1 MGQIKLWQSSFNAGE
16 LTPLLEARED
26 LQKYP
31 NGCRRLRNFHGIIQ
45 GPARRRAGSRRVA
58 NSKSNGQFWLIP
70 FIKGRNLAY
79 VIELGDNYAR
89 FYKNRGQILK
99 TTTGSGLDDSFTKA
113 LLHMDG
119 ADASTFFGDESGKI
133 WTANGNV
140 QIDTAEKKFGSAS
153 ALFDGTGDFI
163 STPDHADFALGSGDW
178 TFDAW
183 FNCTGLS
190 TTGGNICGQGDAA
203 ATPGATSFFLG
214 RNAVNQMVLR
224 VSDGVTVGTL
234 DGVTS
239 FTNLTNPG
247 WHHIA
252 AVRSGNTLMLFVDGI
267 LEGQAAFTGS
277 VQDSAETFTIGA
289 RSAGGGS
296 MWTGWIDELRFSKGV
311 ARWTTDFIP
320 PGPYGNVPYEIVT
333 PWTYADLTDVDGT
346 FKFRLVQSLD
356 VIFVCGGTGIK
367 QINHFADDNWT
378 VTDFD
383 TVGGPFDAT
392 NITPTTVYASA
403 ATGTVTLTASTAIF
417 TSDRIGSLML
427 LRPQNLSSVKPW
439 EANTITT
446 TNALRRSDGK
456 TYKQITAGVTE
467 NTNGQVHSGT
477 VAPIHEEGIASDGG
491 TGAKIQD
498 TNQTTAARVTTGYNW
513 EFQDPGYGIVKI
525 TAVGGGGTTATAV
538 VQPWRLGANAQLPDA
553 TVLVGNATSRWA
565 WGLFSN
571 ANGWPKVPTFF
582 RERFVL
588 ATSRKIAFS
597 VPSSYNEFVQ
607 ETAGELLPDNAFVV
621 DIQADRDEDL
631 QWMLPSS
638 VLHVGTTGAEH
649 IVTELTTQQVFGPEN
664 RKIEPHTGFGSNGVA
679 PLRVGDSPLFVD
691 ASALRVRAIELGDN
705 GRYTANSQNDLA
717 EHITQSG
724 IIQTTWA
731 ALPDQLYWGVR
742 VDGRLACL
750 TFSREQD
757 VFGWSQHFVGGY
769 RDNSRLQAAKVRT
782 LCSIPSPD
790 GTIDEVWLGVERWI
804 NGQLVRWIEFFTEAL
819 KAPQQWENE
828 TSEAFKRRLLDFQ
841 AEGFFVDGGVT
852 FDEPQAISNISI
864 SGGGVITVTSQIA
877 HALVDGDEVRIDEV
891 MGTWEVNAYKFI
903 VNSTGTKTF
912 ELVDVD
918 GSNYTP
924 YASGGVFRK
933 LETVITNLS
942 PYEGQE
948 VQVLT
953 DGAVHPDRT
962 VSGGQIELQYGAGRV
977 HIGFGYKSLIET
989 ERPAGG
995 ADDGSA
1001 QGQLGAVNRLI
1012 VRMSNSLGG
1021 RIGPNEDLLD
1031 DIQFRSPGDAM
1042 DLPPPLFSGDK
1053 EQGWPDGFSTDRTV
1067 VFVQD
1072 QPLPSTIE
1080 GFGLDMEVNS

>member
-70 FIKGRNLAY
+70 FVKGRNLAY

-119 ADASTFFGDESGKI
+119 ADASTSFLDESGKT
-133 WTANGNV
+133 WTAVGNA
-140 QIDTAEKKFGSAS
+140 QIDAAQSKFGGAS
-153 ALFDGTGDFI
+153 GLFDGTGDYV
-163 STPDHADFALGSGDW
+163 STPDHADFTLGSGDW
-178 TFDAW
+178 TVDAW
-183 FNCTGLS
+183 FNCVGPS
-190 TTGGNICGQGDAA
+190 TTGGNICGQGNTAADAA
-203 ATPGATSFFLG
+203 ATSFFLG

-277 VQDSAETFTIGA
+277 VQDSAELFTVGA

-296 MWTGWIDELRFSKGV
+296 MWNGWIDELRISKGI

-320 PGPYGNVPYEIVT
+320 PSSAYGNTPYEIVT

-378 VTDFD
+378 ITDFN

-392 NITPTTVYASA
+392 NITATTVYASA

-456 TYKQITAGVTE
+456 TYKQVTAGVTE

-498 TNQTTAARVTTGYNW
+498 TNQTTAARVTSGYNW

-525 TAVGGGGTTATAV
+525 TAVGGTTATAV

-553 TVLVGNATSRWA
+553 TVLVGNATNRWA

-597 VPSSYNEFVQ
+597 VPSSYDEFVQ
-607 ETAGELLPDNAFVV
+607 ETAGQLLADNAFVV

-691 ASALRVRAIELGDN
+691 ASTLRVRAIELGEN

-717 EHITQSG
+717 EHITESG

-769 RDNSRLQAAKVRT
+769 RDNSQLQAAKVRT

-790 GTIDEVWLGVERWI
+790 GKLDEVWLGVERWI

-841 AEGFFVDGGVT
+841 AEAFFVDGGVT

-864 SGGGVITVTSQIA
+864 SGGGVVTVTSQIA
-877 HALVDGDEVRIDEV
+877 HGLVDGDEVRLDEV

-903 VNSTGTKTF
+903 VNSTGTNTF

-918 GSNYTP
+918 GSDYTP

-933 LETVITNLS
+933 LETIITNLS

-1001 QGQLGAVNRLI
+1001 QGQLGAINEI
-1012 VRMSNSLGG
+1012 VIRMSNSLGG
-1021 RIGPNEDLLD
+1021 RIGPNEDNLD

-1072 QPLPSTIE
+1072 QPLPSIIE